1 MSAALTLEGVHTHIG
16 RYHILQGVD
25 FDAPAGRTTMLL
37 GRNGAGKT
45 TTLRTVMG
53 LWRASKGRI
62 ALGPTPLQNWAA
74 SDVAR
79 LGVGYAPETMA
90 VFSDLSVKENL
101 VLGARSGPLDDARLA
116 WIFGFFPPLRK
127 FWLSRAGALSGGQ
140 KQMLSIA
147 RAIVEPRELLLID
160 EPTKGLAPAIVGSLI
175 VCLNEIKA
183 TGVTILMVE
192 QNFRVAREVGDE
204 VRVMDNGRIV
214 HRGRMAELAADER
227 LQNRLLGL
235 SLDFAP
241 MSALDVGQALPRR
254 RMEVLPAL
262 TPLLV
267 ALAAAPFI
275 GSLSTFVTLTAA
287 GLAMGMMIFTMASGL
302 TLVFGMM
309 DVLNFGHGAFIA
321 LGAYAAT
328 LVLGPLATWSSADS
342 FWANLAV
349 FILAAVAAAFV
360 CGAFGF
366 VFERLIV
373 KPVYGQHLKQI
384 LATIGG
390 AIIAEQL
397 LYAVFGPAQIPLSLP
412 KTFEGSFV
420 FGEAAIEK
428 YRVLATLVGLAVFA
442 GEMLVLNRTR
452 IGLLVRAGV
461 ENREMVEALG
471 YRVDRLFV
479 AVFMAGSA
487 LAGLGGAMMALYR
500 GQAHGS
506 MGGEFLV
513 LCFIVII
520 IGGLGS
526 VGGSF
531 VASILVALIANYA
544 GFLVPKLALVS
555 NILAMVA
562 VLLWRPRG
570 LYPVSGR

>member
-1 MSAALTLEGVHTHIG
+1 V
-16 RYHILQGVD
+16 
-25 FDAPAGRTTMLL
+25 
-37 GRNGAGKT
+37 
-45 TTLRTVMG
+45 
-53 LWRASKGRI
+53 
-62 ALGPTPLQNWAA
+62 
-74 SDVAR
+74 
-79 LGVGYAPETMA
+79 
-90 VFSDLSVKENL
+90 
-101 VLGARSGPLDDARLA
+101 
-116 WIFGFFPPLRK
+116 
-127 FWLSRAGALSGGQ
+127 
-140 KQMLSIA
+140 
-147 RAIVEPRELLLID
+147 
-160 EPTKGLAPAIVGSLI
+160 
-175 VCLNEIKA
+175 
-183 TGVTILMVE
+183 
-192 QNFRVAREVGDE
+192 
-204 VRVMDNGRIV
+204 
-214 HRGRMAELAADER
+214 
-227 LQNRLLGL
+227 
-235 SLDFAP
+235 
-241 MSALDVGQALPRR
+241 SALDAGAALPRR
-254 RMEVLPAL
+254 RLDLLPAL
-262 TPLLV
+262 TPVVV
-267 ALAAAPFI
+267 ALVAAPFI

-321 LGAYAAT
+321 LGAYAAS
-328 LVLGPLATWSSADS
+328 LVFLPLASWSSAAS
-342 FWANLAV
+342 ISLNLAV
-349 FILAAVAAAFV
+349 FIVAVIGAALI
-360 CGAFGF
+360 CGAFGW

-390 AIIAEQL
+390 SIIAEQL
-397 LYAVFGPAQIPLSLP
+397 LYATFGPGEIPLVLP

-420 FGEAAIEK
+420 VGEAAIEK
-428 YRVLATLVGLAVFA
+428 YRVLAMLIGLAIF
-442 GEMLVLNRTR
+442 GSEMLVLNRTK
-452 IGLLVRAGV
+452 IGLVIRAGV

-500 GQAHGS
+500 GQAHAS
-506 MGGEFLV
+506 IGGEFLV

-520 IGGLGS
+520 ISGLGS

-544 GFLVPKLALVS
+544 GFLAPKLALVS

>member
-1 MSAALTLEGVHTHIG
+1 MSV
-16 RYHILQGVD
+16 
-25 FDAPAGRTTMLL
+25 
-37 GRNGAGKT
+37 
-45 TTLRTVMG
+45 
-53 LWRASKGRI
+53 
-62 ALGPTPLQNWAA
+62 
-74 SDVAR
+74 SD
-79 LGVGYAPETMA
+79 
-90 VFSDLSVKENL
+90 
-101 VLGARSGPLDDARLA
+101 
-116 WIFGFFPPLRK
+116 I
-127 FWLSRAGALSGGQ
+127 
-140 KQMLSIA
+140 
-147 RAIVEPRELLLID
+147 
-160 EPTKGLAPAIVGSLI
+160 
-175 VCLNEIKA
+175 
-183 TGVTILMVE
+183 
-192 QNFRVAREVGDE
+192 
-204 VRVMDNGRIV
+204 
-214 HRGRMAELAADER
+214 
-227 LQNRLLGL
+227 
-235 SLDFAP
+235 
-241 MSALDVGQALPRR
+241 GQALPRAR
-254 RMEVLPAL
+254 REILPAL

-309 DVLNFGHGAFIA
+309 DVLNFGHSAFIA

-328 LVLGPLATWSSADS
+328 LVFLPLAKWGNADS
-342 FWANLAV
+342 FPLNLAV
-349 FILAAVAAAFV
+349 FLLAAIVAALL
-360 CGAFGF
+360 CGAFGWA
-366 VFERLIV
+366 FERLIV
-373 KPVYGQHLKQI
+373 RPVYGQHLKQI

-397 LYAVFGPAQIPLSLP
+397 LYAVFGPAQIPLNVP

-428 YRVLATLVGLAVFA
+428 YRVLATLVGLTVFG

-452 IGLLVRAGV
+452 IGLLIRAGV

-500 GQAHGS
+500 GQAHATI
-506 MGGEFLV
+506 GGEFLV

-544 GFLVPKLALVS
+544 GFLAPKLALMS

>member
-1 MSAALTLEGVHTHIG
+1 
-16 RYHILQGVD
+16 
-25 FDAPAGRTTMLL
+25 
-37 GRNGAGKT
+37 
-45 TTLRTVMG
+45 
-53 LWRASKGRI
+53 
-62 ALGPTPLQNWAA
+62 
-74 SDVAR
+74 
-79 LGVGYAPETMA
+79 
-90 VFSDLSVKENL
+90 
-101 VLGARSGPLDDARLA
+101 
-116 WIFGFFPPLRK
+116 
-127 FWLSRAGALSGGQ
+127 
-140 KQMLSIA
+140 
-147 RAIVEPRELLLID
+147 
-160 EPTKGLAPAIVGSLI
+160 
-175 VCLNEIKA
+175 
-183 TGVTILMVE
+183 
-192 QNFRVAREVGDE
+192 
-204 VRVMDNGRIV
+204 
-214 HRGRMAELAADER
+214 
-227 LQNRLLGL
+227 
-235 SLDFAP
+235 
-241 MSALDVGQALPRR
+241 MSALDAGQALPRQ
-254 RMEVLPAL
+254 RMEILPAL
-262 TPLLV
+262 TPLVV
-267 ALAAAPFI
+267 ALAAAPLI
-275 GSLSTFVTLTAA
+275 GSFSTFVTLTAA

-328 LVLGPLATWSSADS
+328 LVLLPLASWSNADS
-342 FWANLAV
+342 VSLNLAV
-349 FILAAVAAAFV
+349 FILAMLAAALV
-360 CGAFGF
+360 CGAFGW

-397 LYAVFGPAQIPLSLP
+397 LYAVFGPAQIPLNVP
-412 KTFEGSFV
+412 KTFEGSFI

-428 YRVLATLVGLAVFA
+428 YRVLATLVGLLVFG
-442 GEMLVLNRTR
+442 GEMLVLNRTK

-500 GQAHGS
+500 GQVHATI
-506 MGGEFLV
+506 GGEFLV

-544 GFLVPKLALVS
+544 GFLAPKVALVS
-555 NILAMVA
+555 NILAMVV